1 MPDNSDT
8 NVDGST
14 PKAPKDKNCQFCGQ
28 AFTSSSLGRHLDLYI
43 KEKNPKPADGIH
55 DVDIIRQLR
64 GNITRRQPKG
74 ITKRY
79 SHRDTVTP
87 IATPAAASH
96 KSPASEAGSS
106 HLQSPSIQKDGR
118 SPLDYTAGIPAFTPR
133 WEATGVI
140 SDALRNGGTP
150 RDVVSDGAH
159 DASRT
164 QNSSRVASKQL
175 DKSQLD
181 LKQKMQDA
189 LDTSRA
195 AELALREVI
204 ASWRAAK

>member
-1 MPDNSDT
+1 MPDNSDA
-8 NVDGST
+8 NIEGNT
-14 PKAPKDKNCQFCGQ
+14 PKAPKDRSCQFCGQ

-43 KEKNPKPADGIH
+43 KDKNPKAPDGVH
-55 DVDIIRQLR
+55 DVDVIRQLR

-74 ITKRY
+74 AGK
-79 SHRDTVTP
+79 RDTTTP

-106 HLQSPSIQKDGR
+106 HLQSPSLHKEGR
-118 SPLDYTAGIPAFTPR
+118 SPLDYTAGLTAYTPR

-150 RDVVSDGAH
+150 RGAASDGTH
-159 DASRT
+159 DAGRT
-164 QNSSRVASKQL
+164 HASSRVASKQL

-181 LKQKMQDA
+181 MKQKMQDA